1 MTRDK
6 LIAMLLRM
14 KGKRTQIQLAN
25 QLGVSTQYLGDVL
38 AGKREPG
45 KTILD
50 ALKLERMVMYKPV
63 SAKEKK

>member
-25 QLGVSTQYLGDVL
+25 QLGVSPQYLGDVL

>member
-25 QLGVSTQYLGDVL
+25 QLGVSPQYLGDVL

-50 ALKLERMVMYKPV
+50 ALKLERMLMYKPV